1 MQRGGERR
9 VRRERDRWREGE
21 ICRREKGRDGEER
34 GMERG
39 WRDPP
44 RGQNVCLELT
54 RYSLILRG

>member
-1 MQRGGERR
+1 M
-9 VRRERDRWREGE
+9 RRERDSWREGE
-21 ICRREKGRDGEER
+21 ICRREKGRVGEER